1 MSRNL
6 VVARVGENS
15 LHRAWLQ
22 NATPNFDTVLL
33 FYGKNIPQ
41 AWEEDGLE
49 THHIPGS
56 KWEGITVYLNNTT
69 NWRSYDR
76 VVFPDDDLLFDA
88 WSLNK
93 FFDLSERLGA
103 DLSQPALDSQSFY
116 SHSITLKSPSFI
128 ARFTNF
134 VEIMCPCL
142 SRRFLEIAKP
152 LMAESKSG
160 WGLDF
165 YWPQLLER
173 LQMVPPVIIDE
184 VAITHTRPVGIVG
197 NGCDADHSPMQDLRN
212 LQQKYQFPILP
223 KQVVAAVAGEQL
235 LSIVEHKLALKLK
248 LIEDALQIA
257 NLSPEGKYHAISEIM
272 AD

>member
-1 MSRNL
+1 MARNL

-22 NATPNFDTVLL
+22 NAVPNFDMVLL

-41 AWEEDGLE
+41 AWAEDGLE

-56 KWEGITVYLNNTT
+56 KWEGITVFLEHTS

-76 VVFPDDDLLFDA
+76 VFFPDDDLLFDA

-93 FFDLSERLGA
+93 FFDLSEQLGA
-103 DLSQPALDSQSFY
+103 DLSQPALDCQSFY
-116 SHSITLKSPSFI
+116 SHPITLKSPSFI

-142 SRRFLEIAKP
+142 SRRFLEVAKP

-165 YWPQLLER
+165 YWPLLLER
-173 LQMVPPVIIDE
+173 LQMSPPVIIDE
-184 VAITHTRPVGIVG
+184 VAITHTRPVGSAG
-197 NGCDADHSPMQDLRN
+197 NGCDANHSPIQDLKN
-212 LQQKYQFPILP
+212 LQQKYKFPIP
-223 KQVVAAVAGEQL
+223 ARQVVAAITGEQL
-235 LSIVEHKLALKLK
+235 LTMDEHKLPLKLK
-248 LIEDALQIA
+248 LIEDTFQID
-257 NLSPEGKYHAISEIM
+257 NLKAGDKYYVISEIM
-272 AD
+272 AA